1 MQNFKTIF
9 QDKIPVTIDEEIVS
23 SVAVGSYGYTM
34 GYTGLRLFQVLK
46 CGRTD
51 IRELISQPAR
61 ARLVSLRSE
70 SLSVIF
76 RAVIALGYFC
86 R

>member
-1 MQNFKTIF
+1 MNASKNT
-9 QDKIPVTIDEEIVS
+9 DKFRGISIGY
-23 SVAVGSYGYTM
+23 GSRKLWVYY

-61 ARLVSLRSE
+61 ARLVSFE
-70 SLSVIF
+70 E
-76 RAVIALGYFC
+76 
-86 R
+86 